1 LIRRVPI
8 ETKINH
14 ERWLVSYSD
23 FITLL
28 FAFFVVMY
36 SVSQVSEAKY
46 KELSITLSKAFEGSA
61 NVAANSSPESALPE
75 SESAE
80 QQINSSPQN
89 ELADLSQ
96 VQKEMETALEGLV
109 QQSRVVLSG
118 NEDWVEIEIN
128 SNLIF
133 SSAEAELSDEA
144 KTIFT
149 DIADVLA
156 PYENAV
162 EVSGHTDDIPISNSS
177 FANNWELSSARAV
190 SVVNWLAY
198 NGVKPER
205 LSAVGYGEYRPIAD
219 NTTENGRAANR
230 RVVLRVA
237 RDRAEQPKQQ
247 AQALMEND
255 GTPTSVGEETLT
267 EKVIDQSPETT
278 PSESDTK
285 IEPIKLENGGLL
297 FTNDPNSPRNN
308 R

>member
-1 LIRRVPI
+1 MIRRVPI

-36 SVSQVSEAKY
+36 SVSQVNETKY
-46 KELSITLSKAFEGSA
+46 KQLSETLTEAFEGRKVAVPLDANTQEQVNQRSA
-61 NVAANSSPESALPE
+61 NDLAEL
-75 SESAE
+75 SE
-80 QQINSSPQN
+80 
-89 ELADLSQ
+89 
-96 VQKEMETALEGLV
+96 VQKELETALEGLV
-109 QQSRVVLSG
+109 QAKTVNLSG

-128 SNLIF
+128 ANLIF
-133 SSAEAELSDEA
+133 SSAKAQLSSEA
-144 KTIFT
+144 KTIFSQ
-149 DIADVLA
+149 IADVLA

-162 EVSGHTDDIPISNSS
+162 EISGHTDNIPISNSA

-198 NGVKPER
+198 NSVQPER

-219 NTTENGRAANR
+219 NATEDGRAANR

-247 AQALMEND
+247 ARAMLAND
-255 GTPTSVGEETLT
+255 GVILENEGVNTEEISTDTP
-267 EKVIDQSPETT
+267 PE
-278 PSESDTK
+278 PEQVPAPI
-285 IEPIKLENGGLL
+285 IEPVKLDNGGLL
-297 FTNDPNSPRNN
+297 FTNDPDSPRNK